1 MSPIYSFEVD
11 PALSLVTCYMA
22 GFFEPADVVK
32 FAAAR
37 DLAHQQLRCEPNQH
51 VTLIDIREMQ
61 IQSQES
67 VTAFEKVLHSPAHYS
82 RRIAI
87 VVTKSLAKMQVQRA
101 ARDRPV
107 QYFADDVTAARLW
120 LLEPPSQS

>member
-1 MSPIYSFEVD
+1 MTPTYSFEVN
-11 PALSLVTCYMA
+11 PVLSLVTCHMA
-22 GFFEPADVVK
+22 GFYEPADVVK

-37 DLAHQQLRCEPNQH
+37 DLAHQQLRCGPNQH
-51 VTLIDIREMQ
+51 LTLIDIREMQ

-67 VTAFEKVLHSPAHYS
+67 VAAFEKVLHSPAYYS

-101 ARDRPV
+101 AQDRPV

-120 LLEPPSQS
+120 LLEQPSHS